1 MFCDSKSHP
10 LIAVERMSLLDLSAF
25 YKALDAF
32 SHTCAAVGDEKT
44 VGTLSRDLQD
54 ALKAAVIQDAF
65 DESTLPFRV
74 DVLDWHRISP
84 SFRRVIQDKY
94 DILSDC

>member
-1 MFCDSKSHP
+1 
-10 LIAVERMSLLDLSAF
+10 MSLLDLSAF
-25 YKALDAF
+25 YKALDA
-32 SHTCAAVGDEKT
+32 SSRTCAAVGDVKT

-54 ALKAAVIQDAF
+54 ALKAGGGEIQDAF
-65 DESTLPFRV
+65 EESTLPFRV